1 VQTMQAPS
9 SNHIEFDQLC
19 AGVEEFEPLPTLSSN
34 ALEAEAES
42 EENTSL
48 NEQIL
53 AGLVSPV

>member
-1 VQTMQAPS
+1 MQAPS
-9 SNHIEFDQLC
+9 SNHMEFDQLC